1 MFLKKKIIATAAV
14 IAMAAAALYGSTM
27 ELGSQEDGGGM
38 SWFGRRESIYFWY
51 TDDSLTNYINSA
63 AVSFGEQEG
72 VRVIPILTSDSEYL
86 EAINE
91 ASLHSEQVPDAYMIS
106 NDSLEKAYLA
116 GLASQVEDAA
126 GICNEEYFPPAAL
139 SAVSYQGKTVGYP
152 LFYETSALVYNRT
165 YLEEWANQ
173 QARWELSG
181 GTGDGEAPG
190 EDGAL
195 DEAAVEAKT
204 AEYLQNAIPTSV
216 DDILSIANSFELP
229 EEVEGIMKWDV
240 SDIFYNYWIVGRYLN
255 VGGDAGDDA
264 GNISINNPETIQC
277 LGVYQALH
285 QFFYIESDTVTYD
298 SVIQE
303 FLDGKLVFTVGT
315 TDVVKRLEDARAD
328 GSFPYE
334 YGIATMPAVSAEM
347 DSRSLSVTNAIA
359 VNGYSA
365 NKELANKFAAYLCG
379 EYVGNLYERTG
390 RVPANK
396 TANTDNSGL
405 QTFMQEYA
413 ESVSLPKMME
423 TGNFWI
429 QLEILFSKVWNG
441 EDITTLVTELDRQI
455 ALQVGGETGE

>member
-27 ELGSQEDGGGM
+27 ELGSQEDGESM

-72 VRVIPILTSDSEYL
+72 VRVIPILTSDSQYL

-91 ASLHSEQVPDAYMIS
+91 ASLHSEQVPDVYMIS

-116 GLASQVEDAA
+116 GLASRVEDAA

-139 SAVSYQGKTVGYP
+139 SAVSYQGKMVGYP
-152 LFYETSALVYNRT
+152 LFYETSALVYNQT

-181 GTGDGEAPG
+181 GAEGEAQDG
-190 EDGAL
+190 DGAL
-195 DEAAVEAKT
+195 DEAAVAAKT
-204 AEYLQNAIPTSV
+204 AEYLQNAVPTSV

-229 EEVEGIMKWDV
+229 QEVEGIMKWDV
-240 SDIFYNYWIVGRYLN
+240 SDIFYNYWIVGRYMN
-255 VGGDAGDDA
+255 VGGDAGDDVN
-264 GNISINNPETIQC
+264 NISINNPETIQC

-303 FLDGKLVFTVGT
+303 FLDGKLVFTVAT
-315 TDVVKRLEDARAD
+315 TDVVKRLEDAKAD

-334 YGIATMPAVSAEM
+334 YGIATMPAVNGEL

-359 VNGYSA
+359 VNGYSS

-390 RVPANK
+390 KAAANR
-396 TANTDNSGL
+396 TVNTDNSGL
-405 QTFMQEYA
+405 QTFQQEYA

-441 EDITTLVTELDRQI
+441 EDITTLITALDSQI
-455 ALQVGGETGE
+455 AMQVESEAGE